1 MEEKGIFF
9 DYFYET
15 QAKQFTFYK
24 IPKNLFTDNKFQSL
38 SSDAKIL
45 YRLLLDRMSLSIKNR
60 WIDKRASIYYF
71 HI

>member
-71 HI
+71 YI